1 MTTLQQRYAAYR
13 SQLNCLNEAKDAWYT
28 IANQRWNEGDKE
40 GQAAAYAEVDKIQA
54 KIEALVNP
62 MEAED
67 GPAEDLT
74 FDS

>member
-13 SQLNCLNEAKDAWYT
+13 SQLNRLNEAKDAWYV

-54 KIEALVNP
+54 KIDTLVNP

-67 GPAEDLT
+67 GSVEDLV
-74 FDS
+74 FDN

>member
-13 SQLNCLNEAKDAWYT
+13 SQLNRLNEAKDAWYT
-28 IANQRWNEGDKE
+28 IASQKYSEGDKE

-54 KIEALVNP
+54 KIDALVNP

-67 GPAEDLT
+67 GPAEDLV
-74 FDS
+74 FDN